1 MAKKTDQLIE
11 TPIVD
16 EMEEQE
22 LPFDAEPEEA
32 ECKICQAKHLV
43 EDSMALLAGALR
55 VTAHDYSGLSGEEG
69 TFVGIEMIQKDA
81 ERALA
86 TLKTLVAMR
95 ELLLKCDCDAADS
108 ADAADETSDSGPTL
122 TDYTDGSNPQEG
134 KASPDGVAY
143 DN

>member
-1 MAKKTDQLIE
+1 MAKKIDQLIE
-11 TPIVD
+11 TPVVD

-32 ECKICQAKHLV
+32 KCKICQAKYLV
-43 EDSMALLAGALR
+43 EDSIALLAGALR

-86 TLKTLVAMR
+86 TLQTLVAMR
-95 ELLLKCDCDAADS
+95 ELLLKCDCDAAEV
-108 ADAADETSDSGPTL
+108 ADETSDSGPTL
-122 TDYTDGSNPQEG
+122 TDYTNDNPQEG